1 MMRHVILER
10 RAFLAAGHACRREIN
25 RLIEPVSALVAAFSQ
40 CFQIPARLQW
50 GHHQRQNRRVGCDDQ
65 IVGETALEAQPRHTE
80 CAILINA
87 LGVGH
92 IVARLGNAP
101 RHSAL
106 AAVFDLAGH
115 DCPVGLIEQ
124 RALIGRHHE
133 QRHQILEHRA
143 APRQQRHRAVV
154 GGQLPAQGKP
164 MLLRQLI
171 LGDQDEAGQPCLRG
185 EQIVKRR
192 IAAAF
197 SDVVAD
203 RQ

>member
-10 RAFLAAGHACRREIN
+10 RAGLATGHACGREID
-25 RLIEPVSALVAAFSQ
+25 RLIKAVSALVTAFSQ
-40 CFQIPARLQW
+40 CFQISACLQW
-50 GHHQRQNRRVGCDDQ
+50 GHHQRQNRRVWCDDQ
-65 IVGETALEAQPRHTE
+65 IVGETALESQPRHTE
-80 CAILINA
+80 CAILIYA
-87 LGVGH
+87 VGVGR

-133 QRHQILEHRA
+133 QRHQIFEHRA
-143 APRQQRHRAVV
+143 APRQQRHRTVV

-164 MLLRQLI
+164 MVLR
-171 LGDQDEAGQPCLRG
+171 
-185 EQIVKRR
+185 
-192 IAAAF
+192 
-197 SDVVAD
+197 
-203 RQ
+203 